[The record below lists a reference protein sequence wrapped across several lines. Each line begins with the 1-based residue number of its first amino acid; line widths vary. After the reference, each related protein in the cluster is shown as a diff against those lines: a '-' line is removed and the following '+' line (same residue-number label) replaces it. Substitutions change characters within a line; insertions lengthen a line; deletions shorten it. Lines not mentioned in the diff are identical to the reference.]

1 MSKVDRLTK
10 EQRHKNMKNIRSKDT
25 SIELKLRKELW
36 RRGYRYRKN
45 YTELP
50 GKPDIV
56 LTKYKIAIFCDSEF
70 FHGKDWEVLKP
81 QLEKGKNAD
90 FWIEKISKNQQHDDD
105 INKQLQFLGW
115 TVIRFW
121 GKDIM
126 KKTDECIQVI
136 EENIFELES
145 DAVQC
150 YTARFKDNER
160 LASFRSP
167 HNSPNNILHFHNVYS
182 DKLSKYFANLGRNVI
197 VINMIGTDVQ
207 ARASGMDEDTDFVY
221 TTNQP
226 DLAEL
231 ARKAYTNY
239 PTIINLLVALS
250 KLAQIDFII
259 NSALTLIMLIYL
271 VLYIWNFCF
280 KVPKHL
286 STTKRFLAI
295 SLLNNFGFAVKGLPR
310 LALCIR
316 PSFMYRL
323 FKYSRFFK
331 LS

>member
-1 MSKVDRLTK
+1 MADVLTK

-136 EENIFELES
+136 EENIFE
-145 DAVQC
+145 Q
-150 YTARFKDNER
+150 
-160 LASFRSP
+160 
-167 HNSPNNILHFHNVYS
+167 
-182 DKLSKYFANLGRNVI
+182 KYNDYDI
-197 VINMIGTDVQ
+197 ET
-207 ARASGMDEDTDFVY
+207 E
-221 TTNQP
+221 
-226 DLAEL
+226 E
-231 ARKAYTNY
+231 
-239 PTIINLLVALS
+239 
-250 KLAQIDFII
+250 
-259 NSALTLIMLIYL
+259 
-271 VLYIWNFCF
+271 
-280 KVPKHL
+280 
-286 STTKRFLAI
+286 I
-295 SLLNNFGFAVKGLPR
+295 SHV
-310 LALCIR
+310 
-316 PSFMYRL
+316 
-323 FKYSRFFK
+323 
-331 LS
+331 